1 MTGRLP
7 ADIPA
12 LPRRRCAVYRSLE
25 RNGGPTRSGLR
36 KSLWTGRWNFIRMQ
50 SGRSVQVI
58 ILRSTMISKPT
69 DGRWPEKLKVSWRG
83 DDYGY
88 GKDQGIDKNR
98 ERGRP

>member
-12 LPRRRCAVYRSLE
+12 LPQWRSAIYRSLY
-25 RNGGPTRSGLR
+25 RNGRATRSGLR
-36 KSLWTGRWNFIRMQ
+36 KSLWTGRWNFIRMK
-50 SGRSVQVI
+50 SGRSVQVL
-58 ILRSTMISKPT
+58 ILRSTMISNPT
-69 DGRWPEKLKVSWRG
+69 DGPWPEKLKVSWRA